1 MSMYMYVYL
10 TLITYLSYAI
20 SRGTPSAQKDLPSQ
34 CVACK
39 QSSVTPKDGE
49 NSERTFSS
57 DIPIRIGHHTIQRNN
72 VPVHWWAVSC
82 RPPQGPAA
90 GLPSVLLR
98 TPRLSSSGLAA
109 PHKVRYRVQSG
120 HRPAAAQGP
129 ARFRRCASLP
139 PGGEDEMAALGEPV
153 RLERGECGRGP
164 DGRCC
169 RSVLRAAAKPLARL
183 GPVRQPR
190 PVPSPWAAS
199 PVGRPPPLA
208 GLRPRG
214 SSSRAALPAC
224 RRSGATPLRRAQL
237 QLL

>member
-1 MSMYMYVYL
+1 MPSPGALRVHRKICPRSVLRVNSPQLPRKMGK
-10 TLITYLSYAI
+10 IR
-20 SRGTPSAQKDLPSQ
+20 RGHFLVIFPS
-34 CVACK
+34 
-39 QSSVTPKDGE
+39 GY
-49 NSERTFSS
+49 
-57 DIPIRIGHHTIQRNN
+57 GHHTIQRNN

-169 RSVLRAAAKPLARL
+169 RSVLRAAAESLARL